1 MNRRSRI
8 VIVAAA
14 FVFAAIVGVIGYN
27 IGLERSAGAVADG
40 GPHYHHYWH
49 GGPWL
54 FIPLFFLAIF
64 AMGGGRHGHRCAYYG
79 PRGEQPDN
87 PDRR

>member
-1 MNRRSRI
+1 MNKRSRI

-14 FVFAAIVGVIGYN
+14 FIFAAIVGVIAYN
-27 IGLERSAGAVADG
+27 LGLENSAGAVAAG

-64 AMGGGRHGHRCAYYG
+64 AMGGGRGHRCAYYG
-79 PRGEQPDN
+79 HRGEQDN